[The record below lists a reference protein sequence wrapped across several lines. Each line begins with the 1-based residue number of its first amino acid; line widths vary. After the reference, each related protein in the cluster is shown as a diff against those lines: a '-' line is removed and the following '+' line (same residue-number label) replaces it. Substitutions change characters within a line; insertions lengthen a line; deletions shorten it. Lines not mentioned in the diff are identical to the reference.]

1 MEVTNCINFI
11 LTNTQNAVGN
21 YFKRCLADYDLTPGQ
36 YNMIR
41 LLHGQESMTPSQ
53 LAAQMHLDTSSIT
66 GMLGRLEAKG
76 LIERTYNQEDR
87 RSVSVSLCNEGKV
100 LWNKLDSLIE
110 DANRVV
116 QAGITPREYEI
127 LANQLRHIEEN
138 AKRELEDK

>member
-21 YFKRCLADYDLTPGQ
+21 YFKRRLSEYDLTPGQ

-41 LLHGQESMTPSQ
+41 ILQSEESMTPSQ
-53 LAAQMHLDTSSIT
+53 LAVEMHLDTSSIT

-87 RSVSVSLCNEGKV
+87 RSVSVSLCNSGKV
-100 LWNKLDSLIE
+100 LWNKLDSVIE

-116 QAGITPREYEI
+116 QAGISPAEYAI
-127 LANQLRHIEEN
+127 LAEQLRHIEAN
-138 AKRELEDK
+138 AKKELE